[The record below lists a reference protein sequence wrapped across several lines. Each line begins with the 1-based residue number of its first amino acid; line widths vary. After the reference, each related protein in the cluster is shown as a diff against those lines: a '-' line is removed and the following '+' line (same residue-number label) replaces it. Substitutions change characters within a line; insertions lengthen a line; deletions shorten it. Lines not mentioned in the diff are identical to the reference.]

1 MCQKYHTDI
10 LIFLLQ
16 NLSFLIKG
24 EGVSENA
31 SCGLCTQQR
40 QVRNPLLSSDE
51 NEGMV
56 MYRKLK
62 SLNEKAFEINLL
74 ILHV

>member
-1 MCQKYHTDI
+1 MQA
-10 LIFLLQ
+10 
-16 NLSFLIKG
+16 
-24 EGVSENA
+24 GVYAAKTSKKFN
-31 SCGLCTQQR
+31 
-40 QVRNPLLSSDE
+40 RNPLLARLLSDQ
-51 NEGMV
+51 NEGIV